1 MVQLLGF
8 EITRKD
14 NTLEKPAEG
23 KQAFTIP
30 SPDDGVTTIS
40 AGGYFGQYL
49 DMEVTAKNDY
59 DLIRR
64 YREIAQHP
72 ECDMAIEDIINEVIV
87 SNERDVA
94 ISISLDKLGVSDKI
108 KEKIRDEFDEVM
120 RLLNFEEKGHDIFK
134 RWYIDGRIYF
144 HKVIDPSSPRKGITE
159 LRFIDPRKMKKVREI
174 KKKRDVK
181 NKGFALFEQP
191 AGGFVY
197 I

>member
-14 NTLEKPAEG
+14 NNLEKPAEA

-64 YREIAQHP
+64 YREVSQHP

-94 ISISLDKLGVSDKI
+94 VSISFLVIS
-108 KEKIRDEFDEVM
+108 
-120 RLLNFEEKGHDIFK
+120 RLSIIINVLTSTFK
-134 RWYIDGRIYF
+134 RHLLLSNI
-144 HKVIDPSSPRKGITE
+144 SGI
-159 LRFIDPRKMKKVREI
+159 
-174 KKKRDVK
+174 
-181 NKGFALFEQP
+181 
-191 AGGFVY
+191 
-197 I
+197 

>member
-1 MVQLLGF
+1 
-8 EITRKD
+8 
-14 NTLEKPAEG
+14 
-23 KQAFTIP
+23 
-30 SPDDGVTTIS
+30 
-40 AGGYFGQYL
+40 
-49 DMEVTAKNDY
+49 MEVTAKNDY

-64 YREIAQHP
+64 YREVSQHP

-94 ISISLDKLGVSDKI
+94 VSISLDKLAVSDKI
-108 KEKIRDEFDEVM
+108 KEKIRDEFDEVL

-174 KKKRDVK
+174 KKKEMSKVK
-181 NKGFALFEQP
+181 ALRL
-191 AGGFVY
+191 
-197 I
+197 